1 MDHFEIDVINHE
13 YVLWCDA
20 IEYWVYIKINGTR
33 MPYVL
38 DNYVFFKTAIHTSG
52 RLPLFTCGCGY
63 FGCGGYYVDVE
74 CTDEAW
80 ILRNRY
86 DPNTE
91 ELQQEFE
98 YRISWEQVKQVADT
112 IIAELRTIKQQEH
125 EFARYDP
132 EFYENYQL
140 WGQLPKVDE

>member
-1 MDHFEIDVINHE
+1 MDHFEIDVIEHE
-13 YVLWCDA
+13 YQHWWDG
-20 IEYWVYIKINGTR
+20 IEVWVYVKINDSR

-38 DNYVFFKTAIHTSG
+38 DWYQFFTYAIHTNG
-52 RLPLFTCGCGY
+52 RIPLFNCQCGF

-91 ELQQEFE
+91 KLQQEFE

-112 IIAELRTIKQQEH
+112 MIAELRTIKQQEP
-125 EFARYDP
+125 EFARFDP
-132 EFYENYQL
+132 EYYANYQL